1 VEEAEAEPVEEVEG
15 EAELVEETEGQVE
28 VAETTDYSKY
38 NLTPE

>member
-1 VEEAEAEPVEEVEG
+1 VEEAEAEPAEEVEG